1 MKNYR
6 FLVPV
11 LLAVML
17 LASIYSLV
25 SGKVEAQQTY
35 NQYLEAAR
43 EYREMDIYID
53 AQRQYILALEER
65 PSLELN
71 LELASLY
78 EDYGMGQLQGKLVK
92 YAAKRIAAALGF
104 ADTRFQ
110 CVNFALLPAAVRSA
124 NGPPQHSAFLRM
136 ACRQFHL
143 GVPPW
148 V

>member
-11 LLAVML
+11 LRAVML

-78 EDYGMGQLQGKLVK
+78 EDYGMGQLQGKLV
-92 YAAKRIAAALGF
+92 R
-104 ADTRFQ
+104 D
-110 CVNFALLPAAVRSA
+110 LLKQYP
-124 NGPPQHSAFLRM
+124 
-136 ACRQFHL
+136 
-143 GVPPW
+143 
-148 V
+148 